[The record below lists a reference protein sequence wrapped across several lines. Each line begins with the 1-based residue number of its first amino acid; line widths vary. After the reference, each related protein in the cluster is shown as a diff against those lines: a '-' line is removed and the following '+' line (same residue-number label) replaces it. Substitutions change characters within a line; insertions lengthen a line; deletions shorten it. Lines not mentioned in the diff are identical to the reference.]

1 MLVAQSCPTLCN
13 PTDPPGSSV
22 HGILQA
28 RIPEWV
34 AIPFS
39 RGSSQPRD
47 PTWVSRITSVF
58 FYHLSH
64 QESPILNKVPIKNKQ
79 KRNCFWR
86 SQLVSTNS
94 TQISVDS
101 ATTWKIKTS
110 TYEERLLYPLPQ
122 MEKNRVNQSH
132 HNVYKGELT
141 VLVTSPIFQYDE
153 NQNKKIKT
161 PKKKKK
167 TKLLSFLNSSIYPE
181 KQNSGH

>member
-1 MLVAQSCPTLCN
+1 M
-13 PTDPPGSSV
+13 
-22 HGILQA
+22 
-28 RIPEWV
+28 E
-34 AIPFS
+34 FS
-39 RGSSQPRD
+39 RQEYWSGLPSPSPGDLPNLGIELESPALQ
-47 PTWVSRITSVF
+47 VYFFF

-64 QESPILNKVPIKNKQ
+64 QGSPILNMVPIKNKQ

-94 TQISVDS
+94 TQISRDS
-101 ATTWKIKTS
+101 TTTWKIKTS

-132 HNVYKGELT
+132 HNLYKGELT

-161 PKKKKK
+161 PKNK
-167 TKLLSFLNSSIYPE
+167 
-181 KQNSGH
+181 